1 MACVRYRRNRW
12 VIDFYDQE
20 GKRKWHT
27 MPKGGTRREANEK
40 CGEIEKQVRQES
52 YMSVKDLPRF
62 SEVADTWLASK
73 EPNIRHTTYDQYKGH
88 VENHLKP
95 YFRKLKINQV
105 NFDAIESFKA
115 KGLSNGVTPP
125 TLRKV
130 LTTLGAI
137 LKYAVRMRYI
147 DFNPASEVEKPR
159 GKSIHNEKDEI
170 LVFTPEEIRALLDA
184 AGSQKDRTL
193 FMTAVLTGMR
203 EGELLGLQW
212 GDIDWVNRQV
222 HVRRTYNHGRFYE
235 PKSKAARRKIDLA
248 PELVSTLKQWKLAC
262 PIGELDLVF
271 PTEAGTPEDA
281 ANMLKRRF
289 FPALRRAKLPKIRFH
304 DLRHTYA
311 SLLIDQGENPKY
323 IQTQLGHSSIQL
335 TMDVYG
341 HLMKD
346 VNQEAATRL
355 GSTVFGSDGSKM
367 VAVNKKGGS
376 P

>member
-1 MACVRYRRNRW
+1 
-12 VIDFYDQE
+12 
-20 GKRKWHT
+20 
-27 MPKGGTRREANEK
+27 MPKGSTKKDANIKKGELEK
-40 CGEIEKQVRQES
+40 KVRQGAYTPQKE
-52 YMSVKDLPRF
+52 MPLF
-62 SEVADTWLASK
+62 AEVADSWLASK

-95 YFRKLKINQV
+95 YLGKSKINLV
-105 NFDAIESFKA
+105 NFDAIEKFKA
-115 KGLSNGVTPP
+115 ERLKNGVTPP
-125 TLRKV
+125 TLHKV

-147 DFNPASEVEKPR
+147 DFNPAREVEKPK
-159 GKSIHNEKDEI
+159 GKSVYGEKDE
-170 LVFTPEEIRALLDA
+170 LVVLTPEDIRELLEA
-184 AGSQKDRTL
+184 AGDQKDRIL

-212 GDIDWVNRQV
+212 GDIDWANRQV
-222 HVRRTYNHGRFYE
+222 HVRRTYNHGRFYD
-235 PKSKAARRKIDLA
+235 PKSRAARRKIDLA
-248 PELVSTLKQWKLAC
+248 PELVRSLKQWKLAC

-271 PTEAGTPEDA
+271 PTEAGTTEDA

-304 DLRHTYA
+304 NLRHTYA

-355 GSTVFGSDGSKM
+355 GNTVFGSDGSNM
-367 VAVNKKGGS
+367 VAVNKKEVS

>member
-1 MACVRYRRNRW
+1 
-12 VIDFYDQE
+12 
-20 GKRKWHT
+20 
-27 MPKGGTRREANEK
+27 MPKGSTRREANEK

-159 GKSIHNEKDEI
+159 GKSVHGEKDE
-170 LVFTPEEIRALLDA
+170 LVVLTPEDIRALLDA
-184 AGSQKDRTL
+184 AGDQKNRIL

-212 GDIDWVNRQV
+212 GDIDWANRQV
-222 HVRRTYNHGRFYE
+222 HVRRTYNHGRFYD

-248 PELVSTLKQWKLAC
+248 PELVRALKQWKLAC

-271 PTEAGTPEDA
+271 PTEAGTTEDA

-304 DLRHTYA
+304 NLRHTYA